1 MKKYLVIL
9 MAVAMLFAMTSL
21 AFAAQDPGGA
31 KGNITAN
38 EYTFGA
44 DWNDGNGN
52 TMAIGAKDWSYKE
65 QGTAVTSGSYTG
77 AQGFASSTHV
87 YGTWNS
93 PYTYGIDGY
102 NYNDAQDY
110 TDTGAQVGVGQHV
123 YYPANGAFITAFTNM
138 GMPLVTIPS
147 GQLYEGQKGVETTL
161 TSTFTSG
168 PHGGYLT
175 STHRCRECHAVHR
188 AAGKFKL
195 LRSDTRF
202 EACDWCHGFGAGSG
216 FNIQMDNDDNVTT
229 EYNVGHTLGFGI
241 QTGKW
246 RAPDD
251 TFPAYTPNYWLGG
264 FSCFDCHS
272 PHANPARMLGF
283 DGLGDPVGEETQT
296 TINGVTMT
304 RVFGIANPGHDIL
317 PGDPTHISTGP
328 VYLSGSWLLVK
339 DPDRETAGANTTVA
353 SGITGDPDIT
363 VTAGA
368 EISDAITAGLNEFDT
383 TTPYP
388 VNKIATDWNSPIG
401 AASTSDTS
409 IGYNQRNMSA
419 SARVWNVSE
428 FCTDCHD
435 GNAGL
440 HTIQAPLFSEDRALR
455 DQGHSTDTPEWK
467 GNYDLAYGHDAQ
479 PRH

>member
-1 MKKYLVIL
+1 MTTSRPSTTWVIRL
-9 MAVAMLFAMTSL
+9 
-21 AFAAQDPGGA
+21 
-31 KGNITAN
+31 
-38 EYTFGA
+38 
-44 DWNDGNGN
+44 
-52 TMAIGAKDWSYKE
+52 
-65 QGTAVTSGSYTG
+65 GSV
-77 AQGFASSTHV
+77 SK
-87 YGTWNS
+87 
-93 PYTYGIDGY
+93 
-102 NYNDAQDY
+102 
-110 TDTGAQVGVGQHV
+110 
-123 YYPANGAFITAFTNM
+123 PANGGPRM
-138 GMPLVTIPS
+138 IPS
-147 GQLYEGQKGVETTL
+147 RHIRQITGLADSHA
-161 TSTFTSG
+161 STATART
-168 PHGGYLT
+168 PT
-175 STHRCRECHAVHR
+175 RRECSALTALAIR
-188 AAGKFKL
+188 L
-195 LRSDTRF
+195 
-202 EACDWCHGFGAGSG
+202 
-216 FNIQMDNDDNVTT
+216 
-229 EYNVGHTLGFGI
+229 
-241 QTGKW
+241 
-246 RAPDD
+246 
-251 TFPAYTPNYWLGG
+251 
-264 FSCFDCHS
+264 
-272 PHANPARMLGF
+272 AR
-283 DGLGDPVGEETQT
+283 ETQT

>member
-1 MKKYLVIL
+1 MRKSF
-9 MAVAMLFAMTSL
+9 VALIVTGLTLTAGSGVALAAGGDIGPTTYSL
-21 AFAAQDPGGA
+21 P
-31 KGNITAN
+31 TAN
-38 EYTFGA
+38 TDVWAEYNQGVAVQSGGLTVYF
-44 DWNDGNGN
+44 NGS
-52 TMAIGAKDWSYKE
+52 T
-65 QGTAVTSGSYTG
+65 TS
-77 AQGFASSTHV
+77 AHK

-93 PYTYGIDGY
+93 PYTMGIDGY
-102 NYNDAQDY
+102 NYNDPQSY
-110 TDTGAQVGVGQHV
+110 TSVGDQADSDSDGI
-123 YYPANGAFITAFTNM
+123 ADIFSA
-138 GMPLVTIPS
+138 
-147 GQLYEGQKGVETTL
+147 
-161 TSTFTSG
+161 G

-175 STHRCRECHAVHR
+175 TTHRCRECHAVHR

-440 HTIQAPLFSEDRALR
+440 HTIQSPLFSEDRALR

>member
-1 MKKYLVIL
+1 MRKWFVAL
-9 MAVAMLFAMTSL
+9 MATGLVLTAGSGVAL
-21 AFAAQDPGGA
+21 AAGGDISPTTY
-31 KGNITAN
+31 NLPTAN
-38 EYTFGA
+38 TDVWAEYNQGVA
-44 DWNDGNGN
+44 VQSAGN
-52 TMAIGAKDWSYKE
+52 TVYFNGS
-65 QGTAVTSGSYTG
+65 TTS
-77 AQGFASSTHV
+77 AHP

-93 PYTYGIDGY
+93 PYTAGIDGY
-102 NYNDAQDY
+102 NYNDPQSY
-110 TDTGAQVGVGQHV
+110 TNVGDQADSTGDGKADTFSA
-123 YYPANGAFITAFTNM
+123 
-138 GMPLVTIPS
+138 
-147 GQLYEGQKGVETTL
+147 
-161 TSTFTSG
+161 G

-216 FNIQMDNDDNVTT
+216 FNIQMDNDDNITT

-251 TFPAYTPNYWLGG
+251 TYPAYTPNYWLGG

-272 PHANPARMLGF
+272 PHANPTRMLGF
-283 DGLGDPVGEETQT
+283 DGLGNPVGEETQT
-296 TINGVTMT
+296 TINGVVMT
-304 RVFGIANPGHDIL
+304 RVYGIANPGHDIL

-328 VYLSGSWLLVK
+328 VYLSGSWLLIK
-339 DPDRETAGANTTVA
+339 DPDRETARTNTTVA

-368 EISDAITAGLNEFDT
+368 EIPDAITFGLNEFDNT
-383 TTPYP
+383 TTYP

-409 IGYNQRNMSA
+409 IGYNQRNMLTSK
-419 SARVWNVSE
+419 RIWNVSE

-455 DQGHSTDTPEWK
+455 GQGHSTDTPEWK